1 MTPPRKA
8 LKFFLLIFFFTFIH
22 SSGTLMGNIAAFITL
37 SAHCTLRTL
46 IVVNVKLVW
55 LFLNFDRSNRQ
66 YNNPIISVFLRY
78 FPVTIFLFMAFPFRP
93 SILPYLSLRLQG
105 LLNWEKRFK
114 AAIFHGWCG
123 FPSTASI
130 RFASVADRIDN
141 HFTLGRI
148 LCKLLFI
155 FVQHLNSQTHTG
167 TTKLRDRERKRERER
182 EREKSR

>member
-1 MTPPRKA
+1 
-8 LKFFLLIFFFTFIH
+8 
-22 SSGTLMGNIAAFITL
+22 MGNIAAFITL

-123 FPSTASI
+123 FPPLL
-130 RFASVADRIDN
+130 RFALLQWQTELTI
-141 HFTLGRI
+141 I
-148 LCKLLFI
+148 L
-155 FVQHLNSQTHTG
+155 HLAGYYVNCFSY
-167 TTKLRDRERKRERER
+167 LCNI
-182 EREKSR
+182 